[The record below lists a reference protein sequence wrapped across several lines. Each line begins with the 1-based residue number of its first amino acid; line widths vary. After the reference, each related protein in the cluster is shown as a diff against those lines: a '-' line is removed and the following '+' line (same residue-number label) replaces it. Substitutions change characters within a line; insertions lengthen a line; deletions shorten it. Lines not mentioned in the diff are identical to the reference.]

1 MIIDH
6 VDDDSDLPHMALFNE
21 LLELLWRAIFR
32 FDGKELHG
40 IVAPIVIVRDVVG
53 KQWIL
58 SYRQY
63 LHRID
68 AESLQVVQFVDSA
81 YERLIERTDVHLVD
95 DHSIESRLGERRD
108 TEARVHD
115 DGLRRIVIARQAKTV
130 GQLKSG

>member
-6 VDDDSDLPHMALFNE
+6 VDDDSDLPHMAPFNE

-32 FDGKELHG
+32 FDRKQLHG
-40 IVAPIVIVRDVVG
+40 IVAPIVIGRGVVG

-58 SYRQY
+58 SYGEY
-63 LHRID
+63 FHRID
-68 AESLQVVQFVDSA
+68 AESLQMVQFLDGA
-81 YERLIERTDVHLVD
+81 CERLLKRTDVHLLD
-95 DHSIESRLGERRD
+95 DHSIESGLGKRRD
-108 TEARVHD
+108 TEVRVHD